1 MMKNGF
7 FNTIASS
14 FSRAF
19 SRDGMLSYQNIVE
32 IELNCLCY
40 WTCGNGKCVASKQ
53 EKPGLPVV
61 ETGLSK
67 SI

>member
-1 MMKNGF
+1 
-7 FNTIASS
+7 
-14 FSRAF
+14 
-19 SRDGMLSYQNIVE
+19 MLSYQNIVE